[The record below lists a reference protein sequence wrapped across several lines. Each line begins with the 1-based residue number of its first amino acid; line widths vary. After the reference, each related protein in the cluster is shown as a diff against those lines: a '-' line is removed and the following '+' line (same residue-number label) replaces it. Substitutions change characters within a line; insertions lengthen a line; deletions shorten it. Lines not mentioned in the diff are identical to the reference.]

1 MSCVVH
7 SLTWYVQLP
16 QPCRVPYA
24 GTELQH
30 HGRYDLLPFNPS
42 AMEWVPASGGGIP
55 YGRQPIEGGY
65 EEDGSKLYHAAARIG
80 NVVVPGKTGPHLVR
94 TLLSGVSIWLS
105 LVDMNDAREEQAWRL
120 VTENT

>member
-1 MSCVVH
+1 VRRTLSDVVRAAAAA
-7 SLTWYVQLP
+7 LP
-16 QPCRVPYA
+16 RAVRRYRAPAPRPLRPPP
-24 GTELQH
+24 LQSQRD
-30 HGRYDLLPFNPS
+30 GVGARQR
-42 AMEWVPASGGGIP
+42 WGIP